1 MIAKGFAI
9 HNQVA
14 KQQRVM
20 AAGGRTSRPSS
31 AWTAAFAAD
40 ISPNTTVPAH
50 QRKTYQMDVSMYNG
64 EAQRSDKAREE
75 GFREEEFAPFWDSA
89 SGSFE
94 TVAPSTLP
102 KACRQDRI
110 IRTSGALEIL

>member
-1 MIAKGFAI
+1 
-9 HNQVA
+9 
-14 KQQRVM
+14 M

-31 AWTAAFAAD
+31 ASTAAFAAD
-40 ISPNTTVPAH
+40 ISPKTTVPAH
-50 QRKTYQMDVSMYNG
+50 QRKISQMDVSKYNG